1 MSGHRSRT
9 GASAVFLVILCGAA
23 AGAVLGEFPDLH
35 VYRYG
40 GTALIDHWP
49 IYETDD
55 PTTGYPFTY
64 TPVAA
69 VLLAP
74 LALVPGWLAAAV
86 WTGASAGCLATT
98 VILVRR
104 EMGRPT
110 PGWLVAVICLGS
122 LALEPMWQNFAFGQI
137 NLILMLAV
145 LVDLLK
151 PQRRTAGI
159 LLGIAAGVKL
169 TPLVFVVLLALA
181 GRRRAAGRAVAA
193 FAGTVVVGLVAVP
206 GATTYWTERL
216 LDPSRVGP
224 PALAHNQSVSGTL
237 TRLFGEVP
245 STTLWLLAAGPIS
258 AAIVL
263 VAAKSWRNGD
273 RVLGTCLGAMAML
286 LASPIS
292 WSHHWVWAIPV
303 GLLLW
308 ERSRPAAVLWT
319 ALFIAR
325 PMLWLPWGQGR
336 EYTWRGFDHVVGNA
350 YVLAAITIAAVT
362 GVALHRNRGGA
373 RSLTAPG
380 PSL

>member
-1 MSGHRSRT
+1 M
-9 GASAVFLVILCGAA
+9 ILCGAA
-23 AGAVLGEFPDLH
+23 VGAAVGEFPDLH

-40 GTALIDHWP
+40 GTALIDQWP
-49 IYETDD
+49 IYDTDD
-55 PTTGYPFTY
+55 PITGYPFTY

-104 EMGRPT
+104 ELGRPT
-110 PGWLVAVICLGS
+110 PGWLVAFICLGS

-145 LVDLLK
+145 LMDLLK
-151 PQRRTAGI
+151 PERRTAGI

-206 GATTYWTERL
+206 GATSYWTERL
-216 LDPSRVGP
+216 LDPNRVGP

-237 TRLFGEVP
+237 TRLLGEVP
-245 STTLWLLAAGPIS
+245 STTLWLLVAGPVS
-258 AAIVL
+258 VAIVL

-273 RVLGTCLGAMAML
+273 RVLGSSLGAMAML

-292 WSHHWVWAIPV
+292 WSHHWVWALPV

-319 ALFIAR
+319 TLFAAR
-325 PMLWLPWGQGR
+325 PVLWPPWGQGR
-336 EYTWRGFDHVVGNA
+336 EYAWRGFDHVVGNA
-350 YVLAAITIAAVT
+350 YVLAAITIAAVAF
-362 GVALHRNRGGA
+362 VALRRNREDA